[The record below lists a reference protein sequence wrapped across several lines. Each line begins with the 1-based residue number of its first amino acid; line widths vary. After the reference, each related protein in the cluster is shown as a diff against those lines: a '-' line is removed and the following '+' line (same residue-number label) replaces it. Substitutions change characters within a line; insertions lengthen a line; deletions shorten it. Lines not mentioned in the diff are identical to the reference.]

1 MKYKKSITI
10 LVIFIVVLSII
21 ASLGGIFLNGGQG
34 QHEFKSIYGETIKYM
49 AKGYISMNPC
59 YKNCL

>member
-34 QHEFKSIYGETIKYM
+34 NM
-49 AKGYISMNPC
+49 NLRASMVKP
-59 YKNCL
+59 